1 MDHLV
6 EKNVIAVIP
15 ARGGSKRIPHK
26 NIIDFMGLPMMAWT
40 IKAALESG
48 IFKRIIVSTDDKK
61 IAQVAE
67 DNGVAVPFLRDGYAD
82 DFSPVSQAVIKAVEQ
97 AGDYYDEK
105 YDTVIQL
112 MANCPIRSGE
122 QIVDGYN
129 NFVERK
135 AKFQISCFK
144 FGWMNPWW
152 AVKLADEYKPT
163 YLFPEIHGKRSQ
175 DLEDL
180 YCPTGAVWIADS
192 EALGE
197 AGSFYGSGYIF
208 HPMNWKYAVDI
219 DDYDDLEMAQA
230 VYKMVQKK

>member
-1 MDHLV
+1 MVD
-6 EKNVIAVIP
+6 KNVVAVIP

-26 NIIDFMGLPMMAWT
+26 NIIDFMGRPMIAWT

-48 IFKRIIVSTDDKK
+48 IFKRVIVSTDDKE

-67 DNGVAVPFLRDGYAD
+67 DHGVEVPFLRDEFAD
-82 DFSPVSQAVIKAVEQ
+82 DHSPVSQAVIKAVEQ
-97 AGDYYDEK
+97 AENYYNEK
-105 YDTVIQL
+105 YDTVVQL
-112 MANCPIRSGE
+112 MANCPIRTSE

-129 NFVERK
+129 NYVKKE

-152 AVKLADEYKPT
+152 AVKLKDGHIPT

-180 YCPTGAVWIADS
+180 YCPTGAVWIAACNS
-192 EALGE
+192 LRQ
-197 AGSFYGSGYIF
+197 AGSFYGSDYIF

-230 VYKMVQKK
+230 VYNMVNDK